1 MPTSP
6 AGLLQPGRAPDIPSR
21 MSNPCPIIVV
31 SEPMDEKSLAYL
43 AQHAEVRQAT
53 AETAIGAVADAD
65 GLVVRTYTQVNQAL
79 LDAAPRLKVVG
90 RAGVAVDNID
100 VKACRRR
107 GVEVVHTPEGNTLAV
122 VDYTIGQIVNLNRR
136 FWPMSGWMSDKDFHA
151 ARKQV
156 FGRFLASMTL
166 GIVGCGRIGSRVGRA
181 AAALGMKVLY
191 NDILDIQVDYAAK
204 AVDKA
209 TLYGASDVVT
219 IHVPVT
225 DLTRNMI
232 NADSL
237 RQFKK
242 GAQFINAA
250 RGQCVDY
257 AALAEALK
265 SGQLSAAVIDCHNPE
280 PPPKDYPLFGLA
292 NVVLTPHVAARVPE
306 AMARMC
312 DVVYDIVGVLQGK
325 KAKFPAPED
334 ALAGE

>member
-1 MPTSP
+1 MEATPK
-6 AGLLQPGRAPDIPSR
+6 
-21 MSNPCPIIVV
+21 PIIVV

-43 AQHAEVRQAT
+43 GRHAEVRHAT
-53 AETAIGAVADAD
+53 AETAAAALADAD
-65 GLVVRTYTQVNQAL
+65 GLVVRTYTLVNQAL

-107 GVEVVHTPEGNTLAV
+107 GVEVLHTPEANTLAV
-122 VDYTIGQIVNLNRR
+122 VDYTIGAIVNLNRR

-151 ARKQV
+151 ARKQT
-156 FGRFLASMTL
+156 FGRFLAGMTL

-181 AAALGMKVLY
+181 AAGLGMKVLY
-191 NDILDIQVDYAAK
+191 NDILDIPVDYPAS

-209 TLYGASDVVT
+209 TLYAGSDVVT
-219 IHVPVT
+219 IHVPLT
-225 DLTRNMI
+225 DQTRAMVN
-232 NADSL
+232 SETL
-237 RQFKK
+237 RQFKR

-257 AALAEALK
+257 AALAAALC
-265 SGQLSAAVIDCHNPE
+265 SGQLSAAQIDCHYPE
-280 PPPKDYPLFGLA
+280 PPPRDYPLFGLP

-312 DVVYDIVGVLQGK
+312 DVVYDVVGVLQGK
-325 KAKFPAPED
+325 QAKFPAPED
-334 ALAGE
+334 APAGE